1 MKRNNSHLDKF
12 FERSAN
18 VPTVFLGAM
27 TWSGFGTRV
36 FQFSG
41 SDDQNIPWLNN
52 LKPDGGGGFNPQG
65 PRRNRNV
72 VSTGIVIGLIICII
86 GGIFAMA
93 LYRAQ
98 NMTNPTEEW
107 TSVAAGETKVSCQE
121 LIDRA
126 MQASGDSCD
135 QMGTNQVCYGNNTLL
150 ADLIAGTA
158 SRFSQR
164 GDMVSVTDLRKLAA
178 SPLSLTSEEWGIA
191 VFKVMANL
199 PRSLPGETIS
209 MIVFGNTTL
218 DNASNNLQTFYFS
231 STLGQIVCDQVPF
244 DGLMITMPD
253 GSGVSFVI
261 NGAEMTLM
269 GNASITATQNG
280 SMEVSLFS
288 GSATITSSGQTQIVT
303 AGHSTSMDLGGDN
316 GTSAISPP
324 SAPEPL
330 SPEELTLACTL
341 TGNFCSQQEIT
352 PVSPLD
358 AVATL
363 ISILGLDTSTN
374 NSDGA
379 ATSAIVASPT
389 SLLVLQG
396 TDAGLPSSQSQ
407 QTATLN
413 PASTNTIPLILTNT
427 FPPSFTNTLP
437 LAATNTPLPPTNTSP
452 PPTNTSPP
460 PPTATNPPPPP
471 PTAIPKIAICHCT
484 SSDKTGCNE
493 ITINNDGTSG
503 HLNHPFDIIPA
514 PAKGCP

>member
-1 MKRNNSHLDKF
+1 MKRNNSHPDKF

-18 VPTVFLGAM
+18 VPTVSLGALA
-27 TWSGFGTRV
+27 WSGFGTRV
-36 FQFSG
+36 IQFSG
-41 SDDQNIPWLNN
+41 SDDQNIPWINN

-65 PRRNRNV
+65 PRRNRNII
-72 VSTGIVIGLIICII
+72 STVIVLGIIALII
-86 GGIFAMA
+86 GGVFGLAI
-93 LYRAQ
+93 YRAQ
-98 NMTNPTEEW
+98 NLTNPTDEW
-107 TSVAAGETKVSCQE
+107 TIAAAGATKVSCQE

-126 MQASGDSCD
+126 MQASGDSCN

-150 ADLIAGTA
+150 AELIAGTA

-199 PRSLPGETIS
+199 PKSLPGETIS
-209 MIVFGNTTL
+209 MVVFGNTTL

-231 STLGQIVCDQVPF
+231 STLGQIICDQVPF

-261 NGAEMTLM
+261 NGAEMTLI

-288 GSATITSSGQTQIVT
+288 GSATITANGQTQIVT
-303 AGHSTSMDLGGDN
+303 AGNSTSMDLGGDN

-341 TGNFCSQQEIT
+341 TGNFCTHQEIT
-352 PVSPLD
+352 PVNPLD

-363 ISILGLDTSTN
+363 ISILGLDTSSTS
-374 NSDGA
+374 SDGA
-379 ATSAIVASPT
+379 ATPAIGASPT
-389 SLLVLQG
+389 PLIVLQG
-396 TDAGLPSSQSQ
+396 TDSNLPSSQSQ
-407 QTATLN
+407 QAATLN
-413 PASTNTIPLILTNT
+413 PVNTNTIPIIPTNT
-427 FPPSFTNTLP
+427 FPPSVTNTLP

-452 PPTNTSPP
+452 PPTN
-460 PPTATNPPPPP
+460 PPPP
-471 PTAIPKIAICHCT
+471 PTEVSMITICHCPQADRIGC
-484 SSDKTGCNE
+484 SEKT
-493 ITINNDGTSG
+493 IPNDGKSG
-503 HLNHPFDIIPA
+503 HFSHPYDIIGVQP
-514 PAKGCP
+514 GSCP

>member
-1 MKRNNSHLDKF
+1 MNRNNSHPDKL

-18 VPTVFLGAM
+18 VSAM
-27 TWSGFGTRV
+27 LRTTFAWSLFGTRV

-41 SDDQNIPWLNN
+41 SDDQNFPWLNN

-65 PRRNRNV
+65 PRRNRNI
-72 VSTGIVIGLIICII
+72 VSTLLVLGLIIFII
-86 GGIFAMA
+86 GGFFAMA

-98 NMTNPTEEW
+98 NITDPTEDW
-107 TSVAAGETKVSCQE
+107 TSANAGETQVTCQD

-135 QMGTNQVCYGNNTLL
+135 QMGSNQVCYGNNTLL
-150 ADLIAGTA
+150 AELIAGTA
-158 SRFSQR
+158 SKFSQR
-164 GDMVSVTDLRKLAA
+164 GDMVSVADLRRLAA
-178 SPLSLTSEEWGIA
+178 SPLSLASEEWGIA
-191 VFKVMANL
+191 VFKVLANL
-199 PRSLPGETIS
+199 PRSLPGETIT
-209 MIVFGNTTL
+209 MVVFGNTTL
-218 DNASNNLQTFYFS
+218 DNTSNNLQTFFFS
-231 STLGQIVCDQVPF
+231 STLGQIICDQVPF

-253 GSGVSFVI
+253 GTGVSFVI

-280 SMEVSLFS
+280 SMEVSLYS

-303 AGHSTSMDLGGDN
+303 AGQSTSMDLGGDN

-363 ISILGLDTSTN
+363 IAVLGLDLSN
-374 NSDGA
+374 NAADG
-379 ATSAIVASPT
+379 TSAPTNSGTPYLTTSP
-389 SLLVLQG
+389 LLTKTNSPVSPLF
-396 TDAGLPSSQSQ
+396 P
-407 QTATLN
+407 TATFL
-413 PASTNTIPLILTNT
+413 PTI
-427 FPPSFTNTLP
+427 TNTLVP
-437 LAATNTPLPPTNTSP
+437 SPTEV
-452 PPTNTSPP
+452 

-471 PTAIPKIAICHCT
+471 PTDIPLITICHCPQADQT
-484 SSDKTGCNE
+484 NCSTKTVPD
-493 ITINNDGTSG
+493 DGSYDG
-503 HLNHPFDIIPA
+503 HINHPYDIIPA
-514 PAKGCP
+514 PAGGCP